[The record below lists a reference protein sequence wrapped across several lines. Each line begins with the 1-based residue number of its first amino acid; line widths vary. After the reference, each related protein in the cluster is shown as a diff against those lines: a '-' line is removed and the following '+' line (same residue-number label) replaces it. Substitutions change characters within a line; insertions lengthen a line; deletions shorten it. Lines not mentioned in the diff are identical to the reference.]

1 MKIAIFTPSFLP
13 KASGAEIFHHS
24 LASRLAATGHEVTLV
39 VPRKNVRMLRQFGVS
54 LPYGLVPFPANLWS
68 YFKRSIPLT
77 FQFTDFSLSRLQARY
92 RFDLWHGVMTWP
104 TGISLIHWQERRQT
118 IPYLIRCAGDDV
130 LTDAGN
136 QVGVRLNPI
145 ADQLIRR
152 YLPRAPRLISLSE
165 SISREY
171 QALGVSVDR
180 IDLIPNAVDV
190 SRFRR
195 QIDRSAVRHSI
206 GLSPEAFLFLSVGR
220 NSPQKD
226 YPTLLAAARDLKRE
240 GLPLQWLIVGRDTE
254 ALKISAPELGNDLQT
269 REIRFTGSNLDFP
282 PESLIDL
289 YLSADAFVM
298 ASVMEGFS
306 TALLEAMAAGLPIIA
321 TDAPGCREVVRFG
334 QDAFLVP
341 PGNSKEMAAA
351 MRRLAL
357 DGPLRRQY
365 ASQAAAR
372 AADFDWN
379 VVVAQY
385 ERSYGKVIEL
395 TKSVGN

>member
-1 MKIAIFTPSFLP
+1 MRIAIFTPSFLP

-24 LASRLAATGHEVTLV
+24 LASRLAAAGHEVTLV

-54 LPYGLVPFPANLWS
+54 LSYGLVPFPANLWS

-77 FQFTDFSLSRLQARY
+77 FRLTDFFLSRLQARY

-104 TGISLIHWQERRQT
+104 TGITLIHWQ
-118 IPYLIRCAGDDV
+118 
-130 LTDAGN
+130 TDADN

-145 ADQLIRR
+145 ADRLIRR

-195 QIDRSAVRHSI
+195 RIDRSTVRRSI
-206 GLSPEAFLFLSVGR
+206 GLRPEAFLFLSVGR

-226 YPTLLAAARDLKRE
+226 YPTLLAAARELKRE
-240 GLPLQWLIVGRDTE
+240 GQPLQWLIVGRDTE
-254 ALKISAPELGNDLQT
+254 ALQVSAPELGTDLQT

-306 TALLEAMAAGLPIIA
+306 TALLDAMAAGLPIIA
-321 TDAPGCREVVRFG
+321 TDAPGCREMVRFG

-341 PGNSKEMAAA
+341 PGNTTEMAAA
-351 MRRLAL
+351 MRRFSL

-372 AADFDWN
+372 AADFDWS

-385 ERSYGKVIEL
+385 EHSYRQVIEL
-395 TKSVGN
+395 TKSVAEN